1 MKKKLKVF
9 LIILV
14 PCLCAWLISTYLF
27 QCMLIQ
33 GRSME
38 PAYHH
43 LQFVVVDKRPTTY
56 RQGDVVLLYSAGLDA
71 TIVKRIAAGPGE
83 SVIIKDQTLYVNDV
97 PSGLYPAGSIAYG
110 GLLSEE
116 VRLGAEEY
124 IVLGDNLAESKDS
137 RYEEVGI
144 IHTQDIIGKLM

>member
-1 MKKKLKVF
+1 
-9 LIILV
+9 
-14 PCLCAWLISTYLF
+14 
-27 QCMLIQ
+27 
-33 GRSME
+33 ME

-124 IVLGDNLAESKDS
+124 IVLWDNLAESKDS